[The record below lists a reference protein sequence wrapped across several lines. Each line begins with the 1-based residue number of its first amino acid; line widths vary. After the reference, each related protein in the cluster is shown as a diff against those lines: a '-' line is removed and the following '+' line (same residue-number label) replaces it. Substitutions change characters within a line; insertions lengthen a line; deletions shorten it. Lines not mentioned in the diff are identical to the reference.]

1 MISVK
6 EMLNE
11 KAEVVQT
18 LDIDFMV
25 VLYYFFSFICSVEN
39 LNIEM
44 KNNKKDLNCYFFV
57 GNLISQSS
65 VINSISYFVFFLMY
79 IQRIIMFRMEIM
91 YKKCI

>member
-25 VLYYFFSFICSVEN
+25 VLYYFSFFLYVSVEN
-39 LNIEM
+39 
-44 KNNKKDLNCYFFV
+44 FV
-57 GNLISQSS
+57 H
-65 VINSISYFVFFLMY
+65 
-79 IQRIIMFRMEIM
+79 
-91 YKKCI
+91 